1 MGMINKL
8 QIEKPRCPGLRG
20 IAAFTV
26 VELLIAV
33 LLAGVITSASLAL
46 YITQQKQ
53 LIVQS
58 DISDMQGSLR
68 AAASELG
75 TKIRMAGYKLPD
87 GFPCIVAH
95 DTNPDTIEII
105 ANALGIDGIRIEHSM
120 PTPSSELRCDGH
132 DVSPLHAGDTLYI
145 YDPSTMTGEFFTASE
160 IQIASSNIQHNSD
173 ALSRSYPQ
181 GSLIIKATSFKY
193 FIDSTNPNHPNFMY
207 QQGGAAPQIY
217 AEDITSLNLQ
227 YVLSS
232 GAIVDTPA
240 LSYMIR
246 EVLINL
252 VGMTD
257 KADNE
262 FFTPYRNRSLTTR
275 VKIRNLGDNS

>member
-1 MGMINKL
+1 MLKIIKL
-8 QIEKPRCPGLRG
+8 QIDKPRNTVLGA

-26 VELLIAV
+26 VELLIAL
-33 LLAGVITSASLAL
+33 LLAAIITSASLAL

-95 DTNPDTIEII
+95 NTNPDTIEII
-105 ANALGIDGIRIEHSM
+105 ANALSMDGFRIEHAM
-120 PTPSSELRCDGH
+120 PMPSSELRCDGH
-132 DVSPLHAGDTLYI
+132 DISALHSGDTLYI
-145 YDPSTMTGEFFTASE
+145 YDPTTMSGEFFTASE
-160 IQIASSNIQHNSD
+160 IQVASSNIQHNTD
-173 ALSRSYPQ
+173 ELSRCYPQ
-181 GSLIIKATSFKY
+181 GSLIFKVTSFKY
-193 FIDSTNPNHPNFMY
+193 FIDSTDPLHPNFMY
-207 QQGGAAPQIY
+207 MQGGGPAQIY
-217 AEDITSLNLQ
+217 AENISSLNLQ

-232 GAIVDTPA
+232 GAIVDQPT
-240 LSYMIR
+240 LTYMVR
-246 EVLINL
+246 EVLINI
-252 VGMTD
+252 VGITS

>member
-1 MGMINKL
+1 MNKIIRL
-8 QIEKPRCPGLRG
+8 QIENRRNSLLGR

-33 LLAGVITSASLAL
+33 LLAAIITSASLAL

-75 TKIRMAGYKLPD
+75 TKIRMVGYKLPD
-87 GFPCIVAH
+87 GFPCLIAH

-105 ANALGIDGIRIEHSM
+105 ANSLALDGIRIEHAM
-120 PTPSSELRCDGH
+120 PQPSSELRCDGH
-132 DVSPLHAGDTLYI
+132 DVSMLHQGDTLYI
-145 YDPSTMTGEFFTASE
+145 YDPTTQTGEFFTATE
-160 IQIASSNIQHNSD
+160 IQIASSNIQHNTTN
-173 ALSRSYPQ
+173 LSRCYPQ
-181 GSLIIKATSFKY
+181 GSLIFKATSFKY
-193 FIDSTNPNHPNFMY
+193 YIDSTDPNHPNFMY
-207 QQGGAAPQIY
+207 MQGGGPAQIY
-217 AEDITSLNLQ
+217 AENITSLNLQ

-232 GAIVDTPA
+232 GAIVDQPT
-240 LSYMIR
+240 LTYMVR

-252 VGMTD
+252 VGITS